1 MAHVQTVT
9 GRADPADLGGVL
21 SHEHLLALAPGPGLG
36 EGPLARQ
43 QVALAVS
50 ALRGLRARGIGT
62 VVDLSPYGDA
72 GRDADGGNV
81 ALLREISRESGLHVV
96 SGTASY
102 REGFSPGWVRQASL
116 DELTRRFIADATTG
130 IGGTGVRA
138 GILGELPAGL
148 GELTAHE
155 AKGLRAAARA
165 HLATGLAVSTHTTH
179 GTMALE
185 QVDLLAGEGADLTR
199 VVIGHMDNH
208 PELDYVRRVLDRGVS
223 IAFDSV
229 GKQDWDVRLPPRSRP
244 DGPYDKD
251 AIRQSDLTRADRLA
265 RLAAAG
271 YAGQILLSLDLTGG
285 QAYLNAETHG
295 RWGYAYLPAVFIPM
309 LAERGVTPAQIHAM
323 LHDNPARMLTIG

>member
-9 GRADPADLGGVL
+9 GPADPADLDGVL
-21 SHEHLLALAPGPGLG
+21 SHEHLLALTACPGLG

-43 QVALAVS
+43 QVALAIA
-50 ALRGLRARGIGT
+50 ALRGLRAHGIGT

-72 GRDADGGNV
+72 GRDADGANV
-81 ALLREISRESGLHVV
+81 ALLREISLESGMHVV

-130 IGGTGVRA
+130 IGGTGVCA
-138 GILGELPAGL
+138 GILGELPSGL

-165 HLATGLAVSTHTTH
+165 HLATGLAISTHTTH

-185 QVDLLAGEGADLTR
+185 QVDLLAGEGADLAR
-199 VVIGHMDNH
+199 VVIGHLDNH
-208 PELDYVRRVLDRGVS
+208 PELDYVRRVLDRGVC
-223 IAFDSV
+223 IAFDSI

-244 DGPYDKD
+244 DGPYDKS
-251 AIRQSDLTRADRLA
+251 AIRQSDVTRASALA
-265 RLAAAG
+265 RLAAEG
-271 YAGQILLSLDLTGG
+271 YAGAD
-285 QAYLNAETHG
+285 
-295 RWGYAYLPAVFIPM
+295 PAVAGPHRRPG
-309 LAERGVTPAQIHAM
+309 LAQRRDPRPLGLRLPPRRLRPDARRARRHPGPDP
-323 LHDNPARMLTIG
+323 HDAARQPGRLLTIG